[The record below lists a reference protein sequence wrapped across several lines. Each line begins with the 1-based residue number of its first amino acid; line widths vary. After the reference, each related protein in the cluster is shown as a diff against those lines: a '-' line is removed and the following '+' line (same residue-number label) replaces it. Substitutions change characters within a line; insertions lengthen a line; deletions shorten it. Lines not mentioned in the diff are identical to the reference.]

1 VTDQKQDKEFEVF
14 LTGESE
20 LADRYTELGR
30 EEPPPELD
38 AQILAE
44 ARNAAKVHRVE
55 FGPRGGWL
63 KPVALAATVLLSLS
77 LVMNIIVDTPVRFEQ
92 VVTQSTKT
100 DIRPD
105 AEFALEELRSLPEK
119 KNIAPVLPAATVAR
133 DRDMVVEE
141 QALVARKLPAGSADD
156 IPQSIQMAEPGVR
169 SINRDAA
176 LLVVALYVAAA
187 DSGRVESDVMERE
200 FMRKAEGAQ
209 PAMQGS
215 LAADRVTAAA
225 DEHQPD
231 DVFEHVS
238 DDNPESLL
246 RDIERLNAS
255 GASAEAGTLL
265 DEFLTRYP
273 DHPVSVKI
281 RQQGD

>member
-1 VTDQKQDKEFEVF
+1 MTDQKQDKEFEAF

-38 AQILAE
+38 AQILAV

-77 LVMNIIVDTPVRFEQ
+77 LVMNIVVESPVRFEQ
-92 VVTQSTKT
+92 VVTESEKT

-105 AEFALEELRSLPEK
+105 ADFAVKELRSLAEK
-119 KNIAPVLPAATVAR
+119 KNMKPNFPAATVAR
-133 DRDMVVEE
+133 DRDVVMEE
-141 QALVARKLPAGSADD
+141 QALVAHKFRTGSAGEMA
-156 IPQSIQMAEPGVR
+156 QSTQPAEPGVR
-169 SINRDAA
+169 SFDRDAA
-176 LLVVALYVAAA
+176 MLIVARYVAEV
-187 DSGRVESDVMERE
+187 DTGNMESDTMEHE
-200 FMRKAEGAQ
+200 LMRKAERIQ
-209 PAMQGS
+209 PAMSGS
-215 LAADRVTAAA
+215 VATDRVTAAA

>member
-1 VTDQKQDKEFEVF
+1 VTDQKQDKEFEAF
-14 LTGESE
+14 LAGESE
-20 LADRYTELGR
+20 LVDRYTELGR
-30 EEPPPELD
+30 EEPPPKLD

-77 LVMNIIVDTPVRFEQ
+77 LVMNIVVDKPVRFEQ
-92 VVTQSTKT
+92 VVTESTKI

-105 AEFALEELRSLPEK
+105 VELEIEELRSLPEK
-119 KNIAPVLPAATVAR
+119 KNMAPVLPAATVAR
-133 DRDMVVEE
+133 DRDMVVKE
-141 QALVARKLPAGSADD
+141 QALVARKLPAGSAND
-156 IPQSIQMAEPGVR
+156 IPQLTQLAEPGVR
-169 SINRDAA
+169 SIDRDAA
-176 LLVVALYVAAA
+176 LLVVTQYFAAA
-187 DSGRVESDVMERE
+187 DSGPVESDMMERE
-200 FMRKAEGAQ
+200 LIRKAERVQ
-209 PAMQGS
+209 PAMPGS
-215 LAADRVTAAA
+215 IAADRVTAAA

-231 DVFEHVS
+231 DAFEHVP
-238 DDNPESLL
+238 DDNTESLL